1 MFIFTL
7 CALGGSDAHLQNAH
21 KPKAH
26 HTHCLMLQITVN
38 QNNIYENL
46 SLSGMC
52 VYIYIYVLVKIR
64 VCALTVMES
73 ERSSSDPALLMLLV
87 EEVELVEF
95 GILGFLVISPFR
107 SSDMSRGRSCVFAS
121 LTA

>member
-1 MFIFTL
+1 MRLGNSVQYGSMVFKCCLKILSLSPLMFIFTL

-52 VYIYIYVLVKIR
+52 VYIYICSGKDKSL
-64 VCALTVMES
+64 CAYRDGVGALQF
-73 ERSSSDPALLMLLV
+73 RPSSPHA
-87 EEVELVEF
+87 F
-95 GILGFLVISPFR
+95 GGGS
-107 SSDMSRGRSCVFAS
+107 G
-121 LTA
+121 TG